1 MAGPGWR
8 DRIAAE
14 AREEFSRSACSEEE
28 GPVQPAETPPTN
40 RTAPLQVMAEQS
52 SNHIPTFAFISFRFF
67 VLLLLRIP
75 SQTDE
80 EDQC

>member
-1 MAGPGWR
+1 MAGHGWR

-14 AREEFSRSACSEEE
+14 AKEEFSRSACGEEE
-28 GPVQPAETPPTN
+28 GPVQPAEPPPTN
-40 RTAPLQVMAEQS
+40 RTVPLQAKAERS
-52 SNHIPTFAFISFRFF
+52 SNHIPAFAFISFRFF

-75 SQTDE
+75 SQMDE